1 MVSNSVMIIIINSFE
16 TNCARVVIVRL
27 GQVSSQLSYYI
38 GVCWTCV
45 TSNVPLLRTFTIQ
58 FMCFSDANKR
68 LHDTNDDLRE
78 AVEVA
83 RRTSPVRQQ
92 SVAVSFELTML
103 QGLNGH
109 V

>member
-1 MVSNSVMIIIINSFE
+1 
-16 TNCARVVIVRL
+16 
-27 GQVSSQLSYYI
+27 
-38 GVCWTCV
+38 
-45 TSNVPLLRTFTIQ
+45 
-58 FMCFSDANKR
+58 MCFSDANKR